1 MATSG
6 VITTNTKYGSYFWVK
21 WEISGSQSISDNKTT
36 IAWSCG
42 LHPGEQYYNKAVK
55 MSAVSIAGVQVYDGD
70 TYSNIT
76 DYKDRTFASG
86 TLELSHNADGTK
98 SFTVAAFS
106 GWLFGNGDYTAAAKS
121 FTLPTIPRASTVSAP
136 GTGTLGTALKITIDR
151 KNANFTDK
159 LYYKIGSKSAVPFTD
174 YDGTAG
180 TYSWTPPVSFASKA
194 PNSTKLAATIICET
208 YNGTSYV
215 GRSECAVTLSVP
227 AASVSAPGTGT
238 LGAALA
244 IKTTQNNVGL
254 TKKLYYKFG
263 SKNAVRFT
271 DYDGTGGNYSWTPPV
286 SLATNAPNS
295 TKLAATII
303 CKTYNGTAYVG
314 RSECTVTL
322 AIPAS
327 VAPKITS
334 VTVSDAKGY
343 QSKYGGKFVQLHSR
357 LQITITK
364 AEGAQGSTIKSYRIK
379 AGWSAGS
386 STLYSAEAQTGTT
399 GALLYN
405 GKVYVT
411 CTVTDS
417 RGRTGTWSASYD
429 VAPYS
434 APTISAI
441 SATRCTQKGTASR
454 TGEYGK
460 VTFTAAITPLSNNNT
475 AAYKVQYREY
485 GGTGLWTDVTPTI
498 PDDDKYEPKNIATI
512 FPADT
517 NKRYTVRVVATDA
530 FSTSNSSMRDIS
542 ASFALFHWAKSMLS
556 VGIGR
561 LCDKNRSLQ
570 IGLNTYIDGEL
581 HANQHLFM
589 GGNATTDNGSNI
601 HFKTTNVATNV
612 HNVRIYGGVGSSTTA
627 LGVYDA
633 KNEQSIASYDD
644 VSGKLTLLG
653 FTPANITISASG
665 SYLKNF
671 SGTAKHIS
679 ALSMGILRVYGET
692 NVEMPAGTTYDVA
705 SIGDHLPTSTYA
717 LSVYSLKNMDVR
729 LSTSG
734 IIQIRPKEDI
744 PAGYGIYIAGIW
756 IAS

>member
-55 MSAVSIAGVQVYDGD
+55 MSAVSIDGVQVYDGD

-136 GTGTLGTALKITIDR
+136 STGTLGTALKITIDR
-151 KNANFTDK
+151 KSANFTDK

-180 TYSWTPPVSFASKA
+180 TYSWTPPVSLATNA
-194 PNSTKLAATIICET
+194 PNSTKLSATIICET
-208 YNGTSYV
+208 YNGTAYV
-215 GRSECAVTLSVP
+215 GRSECTVTLSVP

-238 LGAALA
+238 LGEALA

-254 TKKLYYKFG
+254 TKKLYYKIG
-263 SKNAVRFT
+263 SKSAVRFT

-303 CKTYNGTAYVG
+303 CETYNGTAYVG

-322 AIPAS
+322 SIPAS
-327 VAPKITS
+327 VVPSLKVS
-334 VTVSDAKGY
+334 VSDPQNVKPN
-343 QSKYGGKFVQLHSR
+343 YGGYFVQLRSK
-357 LQITITK
+357 IAVTIT
-364 AEGAQGSTIKSYRIK
+364 GTGIQGSTIKAYSIK
-379 AGWSAGS
+379 VGRTQGTGTIYTANAK
-386 STLYSAEAQTGTT
+386 TGTT
-399 GALLYN
+399 NFLQFAGSAW
-405 GKVYVT
+405 VT

-417 RGRTGTWSASYD
+417 RGRTATWSKSYD

-434 APTISAI
+434 VPTISAI

-460 VTFTAAITPLSNNNT
+460 VTFTAAITPLSNKNT
-475 AAYKVQYREY
+475 AAYMVQYREY

-498 PDDDKYEPKNIATI
+498 PEDDKYAPQNITTI

-633 KNEQSIASYDD
+633 KNEQSVASYDD

-653 FTPANITISASG
+653 YTPANITISASG

-692 NVEMPAGTTYDVA
+692 NVAMPAGTTYDVA
-705 SIGDHLPTSTYA
+705 SIGDHIPTSTYA